1 MRLALGLLLVSSL
14 GAAASIVE
22 LAANATAL
30 WLFADNVEDRL
41 GRQRFLALY
50 LLSNV
55 VGAAA
60 ASLAA
65 GWTPLPLL
73 LSNGAAAGILGA
85 YFVLY
90 PRSRVLTLFPLPFDL
105 FEVPAV
111 FFLGLW
117 FVVQFL
123 DGLGSLAAAGSDMV
137 GGVAFWAHVMGFV
150 AGAVLVRA
158 MRLRERERVEW
169 WMPDSPE

>member
-1 MRLALGLLLVSSL
+1 MIPIKDIVPPRTNPWAAMTILVA
-14 GAAASIVE
+14 GIVEFAAERWLDLRGRPSIVE

-111 FFLGLW
+111 FFLCT
-117 FVVQFL
+117 FVVVQL
-123 DGLGSLAAAGSDMV
+123 PGGLAA
-137 GGVAFWAHVMGFV
+137 V
-150 AGAVLVRA
+150 AGTAAGLVTGAALCLVLRRPMV
-158 MRLRERERVEW
+158 W
-169 WMPDSPE
+169 